1 MKSMSE
7 RLSISSDEL
16 RQQRVDNAVSM
27 AESASYSAIMSYRT
41 ALFEKVNK
49 IEAMFDLGSTS
60 TTDIAS
66 NLINFNAAKWAEEL
80 YKEDNLVNIMLR
92 VNYLNCRIKVHN
104 SLFPNNKID
113 PITAKNYPGGVL
125 ELILGSSDKQPEN
138 VVTTSKQPKKK

>member
-16 RQQRVDNAVSM
+16 RQQRVNNAVSM
-27 AESASYSAIMSYRT
+27 AESASYSEVMSYRT
-41 ALFEKVNK
+41 NLFEKVNK

-66 NLINFNAAKWAEEL
+66 NLIKFNAKDWAEEL
-80 YKEDNLVNIMLR
+80 YKEDNLINIMHR
-92 VNYLNCRIKVHN
+92 VNSLNCRIKVHN

-113 PITAKNYPGGVL
+113 LITAENYPGGVL

>member
-16 RQQRVDNAVSM
+16 RQQRVNNAVSM
-27 AESASYSAIMSYRT
+27 AESASYSEVMSYRT
-41 ALFEKVNK
+41 NLFEKVNK

-66 NLINFNAAKWAEEL
+66 NLIKFNAKDWAEEL
-80 YKEDNLVNIMLR
+80 YKEDNLINIMHR
-92 VNYLNCRIKVHN
+92 VNSLNCRIKVHN

-113 PITAKNYPGGVL
+113 LITAENYPGGVL
-125 ELILGSSDKQPEN
+125 ELILGSSDKQPES
-138 VVTTSKQPKKK
+138 VVATSKHPKKK